1 MGRYATSKT
10 LKRYCSQAGVT
21 LYKHRLD
28 GASYQYCAGGY
39 VVNGY
44 LGRSKSWS
52 DLKYCMQQKLIFLL
66 KYGSDDNPTIYRDAT
81 NIEWHKE
88 SHDISPLAE
97 PLCDHNG
104 MKVRTLGT
112 PEADKYLQEFYDL
125 QKIIK
130 Q

>member
-1 MGRYATSKT
+1 MGRYATRKT

-52 DLKYCMQQKLIFLL
+52 DLKYCMQQILIFLL
-66 KYGSDDNPTIYRDAT
+66 KYGSDGNPTIYRDET
-81 NIEWHKE
+81 DIEWHKE
-88 SHDISPLAE
+88 SHAISPLAE
-97 PLCDHNG
+97 SLCLPNG
-104 MKVRTLGT
+104 KKVRTLGT
-112 PEADKYLQEFYDL
+112 PEADKDLQEFYDL
-125 QKIIK
+125 QKS
-130 Q
+130 